1 MSFKES
7 RLKRHPFVLIQ
18 GNKISGTSL
27 QLREYAQEQP
37 PHAAPL
43 GASQSHRSAAAPQR
57 LNTAIDPSVALDQS
71 LSLVDLDVKELDRAI
86 ARKLQHRIVYK
97 PPTDEKRRS
106 LIELHDSTVAA
117 AMLRRKKRALQHDA
131 AATDDE
137 REYQLLA
144 EAEQFY
150 SGRSLIERKQ
160 HYTNT
165 YTSRNAK
172 EHASLPPA
180 PPSTAPTAPKASKN
194 IPSLFTD
201 DEVFH
206 VGGAVE
212 PWAEAEKD
220 AFNEFH
226 FLVSINFWWRGWERD
241 NAILGISTT
250 GESYVG
256 WNSCSGNANNPN
268 NSNATSNSN
277 NNSNSS
283 LGNKDGGAG
292 GKQPKKR
299 KPGATGDPI
308 TGVVKYSI
316 PPPMP
321 AHVMEIP
328 NGSQVNFIEGFQMVS

>member
-57 LNTAIDPSVALDQS
+57 LNTAIDPSVALDQP

-117 AMLRRKKRALQHDA
+117 AMLGRKKRALQHDA
-131 AATDDE
+131 AATDDA

-160 HYTNT
+160 LYTNT
-165 YTSRNAK
+165 CTSRNAK

-226 FLVSINFWWRGWERD
+226 VQLHNTKLTNFLFPSTFGGGGGNGMTPSWESRQPG
-241 NAILGISTT
+241 NHTLVGTVAAAMPTTPTIAMLPVTATTIVIVVLGIKTVALVENSQKR
-250 GESYVG
+250 ESLVQLVT
-256 WNSCSGNANNPN
+256 P
-268 NSNATSNSN
+268 
-277 NNSNSS
+277 S
-283 LGNKDGGAG
+283 L
-292 GKQPKKR
+292 
-299 KPGATGDPI
+299 
-308 TGVVKYSI
+308 
-316 PPPMP
+316 
-321 AHVMEIP
+321 E
-328 NGSQVNFIEGFQMVS
+328 